1 MTMTIDVTLLREQIG
16 FLDSYPWRSSEDLEY
31 VQGVI
36 NLLDTILDKEL
47 DK

>member
-1 MTMTIDVTLLREQIG
+1 MIIDIALLREQIE

-36 NLLDTILDKEL
+36 NLLETILDKEL